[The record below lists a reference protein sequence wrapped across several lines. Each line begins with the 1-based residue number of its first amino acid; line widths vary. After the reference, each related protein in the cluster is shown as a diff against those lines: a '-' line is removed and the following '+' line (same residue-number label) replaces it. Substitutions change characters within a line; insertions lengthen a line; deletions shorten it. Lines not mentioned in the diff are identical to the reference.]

1 MGMEGRTGV
10 IIPVPS
16 ADPLLTTLGQ
26 RHPGAVREG
35 VPAHVSVLYPFVPA
49 EELDADVERVLAD
62 IGQVTS
68 STEVTFEQCRRVGN
82 FVYSPPD
89 PPADVNRLI
98 AAVRGHWPDVLPYGG
113 AVEDVGPHLT
123 IAMRTT
129 EQTAAAIE
137 GEVAEEL
144 PIAAQLREMWLVV
157 FADGW
162 RVRRRFSFAAAR

>member
-1 MGMEGRTGV
+1 MQEGRTGV

-16 ADPLLTTLGQ
+16 ADPLLATLAQ

-49 EELDADVERVLAD
+49 AELDADAERELAD
-62 IGQVTS
+62 IAEATPA
-68 STEVTFEQCRRVGN
+68 TEVTFGRCRRIGD

-89 PPADVNRLI
+89 PPADLNRLI

-123 IAMRTT
+123 VAMRTG
-129 EQTAAAIE
+129 EQTAAVIE
-137 GEVAEEL
+137 HEVADEL